1 MGVLVR
7 GVGDGGSGREWKA
20 GGALN
25 VYMEDGKWGQGG
37 VGWAGGLSMV
47 VATGVEG

>member
-37 VGWAGGLSMV
+37 GWGGRGGCRWWWLL
-47 VATGVEG
+47 A